1 MLIIPPVL
9 INNKLTSNFEGK
21 AYYFND
27 FFASQCTPLNNNSK
41 IPETQ
46 YYVTNSKL
54 TSVKFES
61 KDISTIIRP
70 SDVNKTHRI
79 ITFPLCCINQSMFPD
94 IGEKSNIC
102 LIPEFIPSSY
112 VYHCFCL

>member
-1 MLIIPPVL
+1 MLIIPPLL
-9 INNKLTSNFEGK
+9 INNKLISNFEGK

-27 FFASQCTPLNNNSK
+27 FLASQCTPLNNNSK

-54 TSVKFES
+54 TVKFES

-70 SDVNKTHRI
+70 SDVNKAHRI
-79 ITFPLCCINQSMFPD
+79 KTFPLCCINQSMFPD